1 MRKTGQRKL
10 LGFFKID
17 DIIISLILDYTRDYD
32 KILNEKTARC

>member
-17 DIIISLILDYTRDYD
+17 DIIISSILDYD
-32 KILNEKTARC
+32 KILNDKNSEVLV